1 VKLLGSPGN
10 RQPSQLQREI
20 EEQPD
25 ALATL
30 LEVGH
35 QSVIQAANA
44 IRQFNPEWVVIAA
57 RGTSDNAARYAH
69 YFFGAHNQLGVGL
82 AVPSLFT
89 LYEKPP

>member
-1 VKLLGSPGN
+1 MKLLGSPPK

-35 QSVIQAANA
+35 QSVIQA
-44 IRQFNPEWVVIAA
+44 RLPLPRGVPEWISPIVAIAPGQLWA
-57 RGTSDNAARYAH
+57 KALAEAKGLDPDAPRGLSK
-69 YFFGAHNQLGVGL
+69 V
-82 AVPSLFT
+82 T
-89 LYEKPP
+89 LTH